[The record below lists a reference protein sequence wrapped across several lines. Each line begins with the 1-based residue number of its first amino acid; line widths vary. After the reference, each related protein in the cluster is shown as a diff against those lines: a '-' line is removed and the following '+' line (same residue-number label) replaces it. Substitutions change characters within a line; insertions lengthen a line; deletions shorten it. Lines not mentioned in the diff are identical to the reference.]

1 LIHAVAALGLCFVR
15 CAVQV
20 GDAAAPQDLGQPV
33 VVRQMTRVPHGLAS
47 LRGGPDSSLP
57 LPQPITVRIYLS
69 GSSDNSTGS
78 AASADTAVAA
88 AGGAAAA
95 AAAAPA
101 APAPRLQGKARLQ
114 ARLRALDQMSRRVA
128 KAAQTIVKGVP
139 TPLPSHKQV
148 TDAAQ
153 QARPAGGGGAAGGG
167 GHGNGVTSPTA
178 GQRQQ
183 QGQQQQQLGSSHA
196 SGLHRLARGS
206 AVNYSPFHH
215 KRPHPADSEA
225 SSSGSSGGCLLLAV
239 DGCWV
244 LDGC

>member
-1 LIHAVAALGLCFVR
+1 
-15 CAVQV
+15 
-20 GDAAAPQDLGQPV
+20 
-33 VVRQMTRVPHGLAS
+33 
-47 LRGGPDSSLP
+47 
-57 LPQPITVRIYLS
+57 
-69 GSSDNSTGS
+69 
-78 AASADTAVAA
+78 VAA
-88 AGGAAAA
+88 AAGAAAAGA

-148 TDAAQ
+148 TDAAR
-153 QARPAGGGGAAGGG
+153 QARPAGGGAGGAG
-167 GHGNGVTSPTA
+167 QGNGMTSPTA

-225 SSSGSSGGCLLLAV
+225 SSSGSSGGCLLLALA
-239 DGCWV
+239 GCWV
-244 LDGC
+244 LGGRSVSSGCLFVPCAAAGAAMGLDCLAKKVSAPLLLPLALF